1 MTLEDRT
8 CKRGPIKVQD
18 RDDGEKK
25 QYGMVG
31 RAQNGVLIVS
41 QSLSSF
47 LIFNQ
52 IIGPL
57 FL

>member
-1 MTLEDRT
+1 M
-8 CKRGPIKVQD
+8 QD

-47 LIFNQ
+47 LIFNK

>member
-18 RDDGEKK
+18 RDDGEKR

-31 RAQNGVLIVS
+31 RARNGVPIVS
-41 QSLSSF
+41 QSISSF
-47 LIFNQ
+47 LIFNK